1 MFKSNK
7 PTQET
12 LDLMAHI
19 LINEVNIVNP
29 DIKEKVA
36 LNKIQDAN
44 KQLIEEM
51 QQFLKNLDKIEVYND

>member
-36 LNKIQDAN
+36 LNKI
-44 KQLIEEM
+44 
-51 QQFLKNLDKIEVYND
+51 